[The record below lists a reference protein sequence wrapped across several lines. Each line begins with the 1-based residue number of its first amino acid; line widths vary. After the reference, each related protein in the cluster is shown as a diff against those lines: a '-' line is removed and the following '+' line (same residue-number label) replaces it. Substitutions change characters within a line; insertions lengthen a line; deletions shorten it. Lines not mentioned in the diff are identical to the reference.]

1 ARVGLCLSGGGEVEH
16 MSGSRP
22 LEGVEIVD
30 LTHFAAGPYCTMLL
44 ADAGAR
50 VIKVEPPGGEIYR
63 SEGPPLIADD
73 GTVAGSYQL
82 RFSRHKE
89 SGVLDLK
96 TPSGPET
103 LEALA
108 TRGQ

>member
-1 ARVGLCLSGGGEVEH
+1 

-50 VIKVEPPGGEIYR
+50 VIKVEPPAGEIYR
-63 SEGPPLIADD
+63 SEGPPL
-73 GTVAGSYQL
+73 VAGDGSVTGAYQL
-82 RFSRHKE
+82 RFNRHKE
-89 SGVLDLK
+89 SVVIDLK
-96 TPSGPET
+96 TPEGREA

-108 TRGQ
+108 TRADVLVE